1 MRILKDEIAY
11 DGKYIQ
17 VINRRYIDND
27 GQERIWELVIRKVF
41 GRTVVVVPV
50 TVEKVLILE
59 KIYRIALAS
68 DVLELPAGL
77 MDSEGETEEEVAR
90 RELLEE
96 TGYVV
101 DTLELLTVAPADPGL
116 STQELAIYLGY
127 NARKVQEPQLGD
139 SEIIEVV
146 KVPIDHVM
154 QYLEENSGK
163 TKIDIKIVAI
173 LPLLANKL

>member
-1 MRILKDEIAY
+1 MKILKDELAY
-11 DGKYIQ
+11 DGKYVQ
-17 VINRRYIDND
+17 VVNRHYIDND
-27 GQERIWELVIRKVF
+27 GHERIWELVIRKVF
-41 GRTVVVVPV
+41 GRTVVIVPV
-50 TVEKVLILE
+50 TAEKELILE

-77 MDSEGETEEEVAR
+77 MDSAGETEEEVAR
-90 RELLEE
+90 RELAEE

-116 STQELAIYLGY
+116 STQELAIYLGD
-127 NARKVQEPQLGD
+127 NARKVQDPQLGH

-146 KVPIDHVM
+146 KVPIAQIV
-154 QYLEENSGK
+154 QYLVENSSQV
-163 TKIDIKIVAI
+163 KIDIKITAI

>member
-1 MRILKDEIAY
+1 MKILGDEIAY
-11 DGKYIQ
+11 EGKYIQ
-17 VINRRYIDND
+17 VVNRRYIDND

-41 GRTVVVVPV
+41 GRTVVIVPV
-50 TVEKVLILE
+50 TPERELILE
-59 KIYRIALAS
+59 KIHRIALAS

-77 MDSEGETEEEVAR
+77 MDREGETEEEVAR

-101 DTLELLTVAPADPGL
+101 DVLELLTIAPADPGL
-116 STQELAIYLGY
+116 STQELAIYLGD
-127 NARKVQEPQLGD
+127 NARKVQEPQLGH

-146 KVPIDHVM
+146 TVPIERIM
-154 QYLEENSGK
+154 PYLLENSSK
-163 TKIDIKIVAI
+163 MKIDIKISAI